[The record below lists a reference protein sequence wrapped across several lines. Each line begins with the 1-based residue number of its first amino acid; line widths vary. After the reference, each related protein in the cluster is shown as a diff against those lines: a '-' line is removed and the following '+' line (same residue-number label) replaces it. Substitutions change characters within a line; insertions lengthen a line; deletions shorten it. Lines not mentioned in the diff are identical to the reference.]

1 MKKFSYLGLLTLFL
15 VGCGGNTSTTN
26 KTSSSSSFSEAI
38 SSSSSLGPV
47 SYELTDD
54 MLAELEYGYSVD
66 GLYSATIKNKLVS
79 TFYYEYNCTA
89 NVYEYTS
96 YQEVV
101 ENPTKKTIEDSYRY
115 EGYDYGNGVLYLSL
129 AKLNLGNE
137 VVNYPVTDGYG
148 SYLTWDSTGFANA
161 FTSMKASLFEESE
174 NEFEFDLNMNLLT
187 KQSLYAS
194 LTSQFSSYMG
204 LKAKSFTL
212 RTDGYKIVGY
222 KMTYQPLATTGGQMD
237 ITCEGVFTNYGEDVV
252 KPVQPFEGEANDLFD
267 EKFEELRD
275 HTYKVKVEL
284 GVKSYDLV
292 VENAEGIIYD
302 EYDSN
307 GNKTSSYGFIQVRD
321 GVLQGITKI
330 NDKLYI
336 DGGYGAGSLL
346 DILPTLNVSSEL
358 FVLVEEKD
366 GKSVFK
372 YNEKAPKVQEI
383 GYNYDYGIFGGSA
396 IGDLTITISEDEVVV
411 ENKLKYNTEKFTYY
425 NINKVK
431 RYFNVNESCDNLKWS
446 DILSNQEKEVEKL
459 YKVIPQ
465 DALDQ
470 IPTVGGI
477 NARVD
482 LDATYKPKEPV
493 ITVPLYIDGTT
504 LYNTYRSKLIDSG
517 FALNEELMTDDKEVF
532 TKDYE
537 INGESKTIVVKIYL
551 AQDYLS
557 GSQFLIYPS
566 II

>member
-1 MKKFSYLGLLTLFL
+1 MKKISYLGLLTLLL

-26 KTSSSSSFSEAI
+26 KTSSSSSISE

-47 SYELTDD
+47 SYELTDA

-79 TFYYEYNCTA
+79 TYLYEYNCTP
-89 NVYEYTS
+89 NVYEYTA
-96 YQEVV
+96 YKEVL

-115 EGYDYGNGVLYLSL
+115 EGYDYGDGTLYLTL

-137 VVNYPVTDGYG
+137 VINYPVTDGYG
-148 SYLTWDSTGFANA
+148 NYLTWDSTGFANA
-161 FTSMKASLFEESE
+161 FGSMKASLFEETE
-174 NEFEFDLNMNLLT
+174 NDFEFDLNMNLLT
-187 KQSLYAS
+187 KKSLYAS

-204 LKAKSFTL
+204 LTAKSFTL

-222 KMTYQPLATTGGQMD
+222 KMTYQPLNTTSGLMD

-252 KPVQPFEGEANDLFD
+252 KPVQPFAGEANDIFD
-267 EKFEELRD
+267 EKFEELRN
-275 HTYKVKVEL
+275 HTYKAKVEL

-292 VENAEGIIYD
+292 VENGESIIYD
-302 EYDSN
+302 EFDAD
-307 GNKTSSYGFIQVRD
+307 GNKTSSYGFVTVRS

-330 NDKLYI
+330 NGKLYA

-346 DILPTLNVSSEL
+346 EVLPTLNISSEL

-372 YNEKAPKVQEI
+372 YNENAPKVQEI

-396 IGDLTITISEDEVVV
+396 IGDLTITISEDEVVI
-411 ENKLKYNTEKFTYY
+411 ENKLKYNTETFTYY
-425 NINKVK
+425 DINKVK

-470 IPTVGGI
+470 IPTIGGI
-477 NARVD
+477 NARID

-493 ITVPLYIDGTT
+493 LTVPLYIDGAT
-504 LYNTYRSKLIDSG
+504 LYNNYKTKLIDSG
-517 FALNEELMTDDKEVF
+517 FALNEELMTDNKEVF
-532 TKDYE
+532 TKDHE
-537 INGESKTIVVKIYL
+537 INGEAKTIVVKIYL

-566 II
+566 VI